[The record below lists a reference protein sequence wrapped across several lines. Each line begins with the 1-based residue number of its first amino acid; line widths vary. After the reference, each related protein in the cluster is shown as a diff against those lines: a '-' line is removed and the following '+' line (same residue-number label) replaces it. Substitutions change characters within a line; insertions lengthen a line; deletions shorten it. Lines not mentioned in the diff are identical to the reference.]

1 MYRIVTD
8 LGVFGFEE
16 HSKAMQVIALHP
28 GVSMEQ
34 VNDNTGFKVLDNPA
48 MMDTV
53 PPTARELEVLR
64 ELDPESLYIS

>member
-1 MYRIVTD
+1 
-8 LGVFGFEE
+8 
-16 HSKAMQVIALHP
+16 MQVIALHP